1 MVSERAPLTPKSAN
15 KKNFSK
21 LPTEQW
27 GCDFKAIPEEIVVSG
42 RAGYNETM
50 NGVYTKGASLH
61 EGRPY
66 YKHASRKF
74 VIRWCPAKGSWFFDW
89 RGLNTDTTASGALAE
104 DVESPH
110 LATKAWRVY
119 DGSKW
124 ISDAKITLNATVE
137 SMSNEVKIVEI
148 EQIVAHASSGGVSV

>member
-1 MVSERAPLTPKSAN
+1 MVAQALSPRN
-15 KKNFSK
+15 KNKTFAK
-21 LPTEQW
+21 LPTEKW
-27 GCDFKAIPEEIVVSG
+27 GCDFNQAAPAELIVTG
-42 RAGYNETM
+42 REGYNETL
-50 NGVYTKGASLH
+50 NGRYLLGEGLH
-61 EGRPY
+61 EGRVY
-66 YKHASRKF
+66 YKHTERKF